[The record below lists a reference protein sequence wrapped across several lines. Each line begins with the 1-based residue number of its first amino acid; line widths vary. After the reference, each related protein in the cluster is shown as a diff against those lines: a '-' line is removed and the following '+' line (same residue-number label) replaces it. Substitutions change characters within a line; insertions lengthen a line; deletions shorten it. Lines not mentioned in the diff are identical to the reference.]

1 MLVLLGI
8 ISQPDNDGNL
18 RPVVMF
24 SHTFKAHEV
33 NWSAHDKEL
42 FAIVHAFDHY
52 RHFLEGVKN
61 PVKVYSDHRALSH
74 FMTTTDLSRKDRH
87 RRWAEI
93 LMPHRFTIEYRPG
106 QANKVADGPSRYN
119 FDDVHYEDFPLLPP
133 SRFSE
138 KALEIGTID
147 CVITHLGQNE
157 PLCLGLQWLRQVN
170 PKLVELLQNLG
181 GEEPAPLI
189 AASEN
194 GNLYQPKSK
203 NKGDILMEIINV
215 EEEKPS

>member
-1 MLVLLGI
+1 
-8 ISQPDNDGNL
+8 
-18 RPVVMF
+18 MF

-181 GEEPAPLI
+181 GGRTSTTHRSLRKRKPISAKVQKQGRHP
-189 AASEN
+189 N
-194 GNLYQPKSK
+194 GNHQRRRRKTVVNSRKSK
-203 NKGDILMEIINV
+203 SK
-215 EEEKPS
+215 